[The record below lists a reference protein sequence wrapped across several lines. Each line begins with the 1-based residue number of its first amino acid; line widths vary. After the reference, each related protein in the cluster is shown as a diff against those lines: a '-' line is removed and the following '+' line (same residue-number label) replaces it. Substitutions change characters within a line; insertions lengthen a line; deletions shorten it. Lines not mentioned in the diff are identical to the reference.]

1 MPEEEAKS
9 PGTEKKAASNK
20 TRAGE
25 KKTVSKKTKAKKP
38 GSKKKKIS
46 KSKDKEKKKGL
57 LDMFSKTMRSRKRN
71 VKATT
76 QRYLPISEI
85 RNDTVI
91 LKNNGLR
98 AVLELEPINF
108 NLKSEDEQ
116 QGIIVRYQNFLN
128 TLSFPIQIVVTSKKV
143 NIDPYIDKVRARSK
157 TQKNELLK
165 KQSLEYA
172 AFIEKLVDVADIMQK
187 KFYIVVPQDDQ
198 PPKKNTF
205 TSFSGWMKTDDSATK
220 ISGRNQRFH
229 QRCILLRDRVNLIQ
243 SSLHNVGIAS
253 KRMTTQELI
262 ELYYQMYNPSS
273 SQEQKLP
280 GDLNTE
286 KLVI

>member
-1 MPEEEAKS
+1 MPEEEIKS
-9 PGTEKKAASNK
+9 AAPKKKA
-20 TRAGE
+20 G
-25 KKTVSKKTKAKKP
+25 KKAVSKKT
-38 GSKKKKIS
+38 GTKKKKGA
-46 KSKDKEKKKGL
+46 KKGAGEEKKGIL
-57 LDMFSKTMRSRKRN
+57 GMLTKTMRGRKRN
-71 VKATT
+71 TKATT

-157 TQKNELLK
+157 TQTNKLLK

-187 KFYIVVPQDDQ
+187 KFYVVVPQDDQ

-243 SSLHNVGIAS
+243 SSLHNVGIVS

-262 ELYYQMYNPSS
+262 ELYYQMYNPLS
-273 SQEQKLP
+273 SQEQKVP

>member
-1 MPEEEAKS
+1 MPEEEKKPSA
-9 PGTEKKAASNK
+9 PKKATGKKKSVK
-20 TRAGE
+20 
-25 KKTVSKKTKAKKP
+25 KKTAKK
-38 GSKKKKIS
+38 KV
-46 KSKDKEKKKGL
+46 DKEEKKGL
-57 LDMFSKTMRSRKRN
+57 MGMRTKTMRGRKRN
-71 VKATT
+71 DKATT

-143 NIDPYIDKVRARSK
+143 NIDPYIDKVRARSR

-165 KQSLEYA
+165 KQSIEYA

-198 PPKKNTF
+198 PPKKSSF
-205 TSFSGWMKTDDSATK
+205 TSFSEWMKTDDSASK
-220 ISGRNQRFH
+220 ISGRNSR
-229 QRCILLRDRVNLIQ
+229 
-243 SSLHNVGIAS
+243 SYA
-253 KRMTTQELI
+253 
-262 ELYYQMYNPSS
+262 
-273 SQEQKLP
+273 
-280 GDLNTE
+280 
-286 KLVI
+286 

>member
-1 MPEEEAKS
+1 MPEEEKKPSA
-9 PGTEKKAASNK
+9 PKKATGK
-20 TRAGE
+20 KLVK
-25 KKTVSKKTKAKKP
+25 KKTATKKKTN
-38 GSKKKKIS
+38 KKKL
-46 KSKDKEKKKGL
+46 DKEEKKGL
-57 LDMFSKTMRSRKRN
+57 MEMLTNTMRGRKRN
-71 VKATT
+71 EKATT

-143 NIDPYIDKVRARSK
+143 NIDPYIDKVRARSR

-165 KQSLEYA
+165 KQSIEYA

-198 PPKKNTF
+198 PPKKSSF
-205 TSFSGWMKTDDSATK
+205 TSFSEWMKTDDSATK

-262 ELYYQMYNPSS
+262 ELYYEMYNPMS

>member
-1 MPEEEAKS
+1 MPEEEIKS
-9 PGTEKKAASNK
+9 AAPKKKA
-20 TRAGE
+20 G
-25 KKTVSKKTKAKKP
+25 KKAVSKKT
-38 GSKKKKIS
+38 GTKKKKGA
-46 KSKDKEKKKGL
+46 KKGAGEEKKGIL
-57 LDMFSKTMRSRKRN
+57 GMLTKTMRGRKRN
-71 VKATT
+71 TKATT

-157 TQKNELLK
+157 TQTNKLLK

-187 KFYIVVPQDDQ
+187 KFYVVVPQDDQ

-243 SSLHNVGIAS
+243 SSLHNVGIVS

-262 ELYYQMYNPSS
+262 ELYYQMYNPLS